1 MNLAGDV
8 ASILPVLRAQA
19 EAMMVDECII
29 RRGSAEP
36 VIDPDTGA
44 VTDGVGATVYEGKCQ
59 VQSSTTVA
67 ASPDAGGHSFV
78 EVSRVV
84 KIPANA
90 ADVRDDDVVEMTA
103 SLLNVFAV
111 GKKYRVE
118 GFAPDTYDTA
128 AKLPVKVMTS

>member
-1 MNLAGDV
+1 MTAADLT
-8 ASILPVLRAQA
+8 LRGRAKA
-19 EAMMVDECII
+19 EEQMIDACII

-36 VIDPDTGA
+36 VIDPDTGN
-44 VTDGVGATVYEGKCQ
+44 VTEGVGTTVYEGKCQ
-59 VQSSTTVA
+59 VQSRTSVA

-78 EVSRVV
+78 EVSRIV

-103 SLLNVFAV
+103 SKLNAFVV

-118 GFAPDTYDTA
+118 GFTPDTFDTA
-128 AKLPVKVMTS
+128 ARLPVKEMTS